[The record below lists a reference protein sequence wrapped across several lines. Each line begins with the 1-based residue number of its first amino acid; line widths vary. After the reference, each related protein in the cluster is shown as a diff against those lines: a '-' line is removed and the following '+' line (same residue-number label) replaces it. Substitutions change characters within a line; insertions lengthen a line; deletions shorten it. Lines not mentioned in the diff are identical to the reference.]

1 MSDAMSGLH
10 LLGADPLKQTPA
22 ERQAAWEAGNRAS
35 MEIAARGAAAHDAN
49 MAAFANMKPVERKR
63 YFQMYPGLEQ
73 TFLAS
78 PYAAVAASATQCA
91 ADGDNGSWMFW
102 ILCMLLMWL
111 FWRVAGHWAQ
121 APPRHHASRGGYVA
135 EPAPP
140 AKADVIRFQQAIA
153 ALPADKQAPEF
164 VAMTK
169 ADPHGTFGPKT
180 KAAAKKFNE
189 LYSWNQGSVIDAGT
203 LESLN
208 RPDLKPGYAEK
219 MAAIDAEAARAAEA
233 AAAAARLA
241 SVAPQTAAKGVQDAA
256 RDVEAAARQAVAQ
269 APAGVATYTAQ
280 EAESLARSASAMA
293 ASARTSE
300 EVVAAARAVE
310 DAAEKARAAAKS
322 GSWWTR
328 PAVGPVP
335 EWGVVAGGAGL
346 LAIIVAVL
354 VKMLAGGRG

>member
-121 APPRHHASRGGYVA
+121 APPRHHASRGGYVPSLVRCRDGA
-135 EPAPP
+135 SS
-140 AKADVIRFQQAIA
+140 QA
-153 ALPADKQAPEF
+153 
-164 VAMTK
+164 
-169 ADPHGTFGPKT
+169 
-180 KAAAKKFNE
+180 
-189 LYSWNQGSVIDAGT
+189 
-203 LESLN
+203 
-208 RPDLKPGYAEK
+208 
-219 MAAIDAEAARAAEA
+219 
-233 AAAAARLA
+233 
-241 SVAPQTAAKGVQDAA
+241 
-256 RDVEAAARQAVAQ
+256 
-269 APAGVATYTAQ
+269 
-280 EAESLARSASAMA
+280 
-293 ASARTSE
+293 
-300 EVVAAARAVE
+300 
-310 DAAEKARAAAKS
+310 
-322 GSWWTR
+322 
-328 PAVGPVP
+328 
-335 EWGVVAGGAGL
+335 
-346 LAIIVAVL
+346 
-354 VKMLAGGRG
+354 GRGSSRSSSPSSSRCLEVTDE